1 MLAPLPP
8 APHVV
13 QSWQGA
19 LRQVRGQST
28 TLARSVAQV
37 ELASAQARQALAR
50 ALPTLTGTA
59 QIQRHLL
66 TGEGIYFSSSGP
78 QQGTIP
84 DPQTTWGAGLA
95 LRVPVIAPRAWH
107 DHGTAKRGARAAKFS
122 REDAERRVIAGV
134 ADSIVS
140 VVTAERV
147 AEVSRVSLKSTLS
160 TLDLNRRRA
169 RLGAASAVDVL
180 RAEQEVSLTRAQVVS
195 ANEGVR
201 RAREALG
208 ITLGHSVP
216 WSVTPQIR
224 LDQLAADASAVCKPV
239 GNPDV
244 RADVQAARARLEIA
258 ARNEK
263 GVDWD
268 YVPTVD
274 LVSNLNYASEERFSP
289 NGKHV
294 TWSIGGVLTWPLYDG
309 GLRYGTRQSNAA
321 QARLAQEDVT
331 DARRA
336 ARVESAQ
343 ASRAVN
349 FAKQNL
355 AVSQRSREIARQ
367 SSRLSQIAFTAGQGS
382 SFELVDASRRL
393 REAEID
399 SAIKEFELVRAQI
412 AALLAL
418 SSCDV

>member
-1 MLAPLPP
+1 MLAPLPA
-8 APHVV
+8 APRVV
-13 QSWQGA
+13 KSWQQA
-19 LRQVRGQST
+19 LRQVRAQST
-28 TLARSVAQV
+28 TLARSVAQA
-37 ELASAQARQALAR
+37 ELASGQARQALAR

-66 TGEGIYFSSSGP
+66 TGEGVIFGSSGIS
-78 QQGTIP
+78 QGTIP
-84 DPQTTWGAGLA
+84 DPLTTWGAGLS

-107 DHGTAKRGARAAKFS
+107 DHGTAKRGRRVAALS
-122 REDAERRVIAGV
+122 QEDAERRVIAAV
-134 ADSIVS
+134 ADAIVS

-147 AEVSRVSLKSTLS
+147 AEISRVSLKSTLS

-180 RAEQEVSLTRAQVVS
+180 RAEQEVSLTRAQVVG

-208 ITLGHSVP
+208 VTLGHSVP
-216 WSVTPQIR
+216 WSVTPSIR

-239 GNPDV
+239 GNPDD
-244 RADVQAARARLEIA
+244 RADVRAARARLEIA
-258 ARNEK
+258 QRNVK
-263 GVDWD
+263 AVDWD

-274 LVSNLNYASEERFSP
+274 FVSNLNYASEERFSA

-294 TWSIGGVLTWPLYDG
+294 TWTIGGVLTWPLYDG
-309 GLRYGTRQSNAA
+309 GLRYGTRAA
-321 QARLAQEDVT
+321 NKAQQRLVQEDVT
-331 DARRA
+331 DAKRA
-336 ARVESAQ
+336 ARVEAQ
-343 ASRAVN
+343 QAQRAVN
-349 FAKQNL
+349 VAKKNL
-355 AVSQRSREIARQ
+355 VVSQRTREIARQ

-418 SSCDV
+418 SSCNV